1 MTTKGSGPA
10 SERRRLRGAPLPL
23 PPLPSPSEEL
33 SDTDFGGP
41 LTTSRSAPL
50 ARPAPP
56 WANETGVDVVVDR
69 WLGARAVTE
78 CFAADRTLTPR
89 EAEYGAIPDGLDERL
104 VQALARRGITQLY
117 AHQRSAIMAALGGSH
132 VITATPTASGKSLC
146 LHLPVLDALAKD
158 ETASAIYLY
167 PTKALSRDQ
176 EHGLHALIREAELG
190 MGALVYDGD
199 TPGDARRVARDQ
211 SRIILTNPDML
222 HAAILPNHA
231 RWARV
236 FQNLRYVVVDEL
248 HTYRG
253 VFGSHMAHV
262 LARLKRVAAFH
273 GSTPRFITA
282 TATIGNPREHAARL
296 LGFPPESV
304 AVIDRSGAPSA
315 ERRLFLYNPPIVNA
329 ELGLRGSSLKHAV
342 KLAVDLLAAR
352 VPTIVFAGS
361 RNSVEVMLK
370 YIRERSPGV
379 PADAIFG
386 YRGGYLPDRR
396 RAIEKGLRDG
406 EIRCVIATNALE
418 LGIDIGDLDAVICVG
433 YPGSVAATWQR
444 FGRAGRRGEKSIA
457 VLVLNSRATDQ
468 FMAGEPDYVLDATAE
483 EARIDP
489 ENVEILVQHL
499 KCAAFE
505 LPFRMAR
512 APASDAGGSAE
523 ASDAVRLRTPPPT
536 QSYAGLDEAGTREA
550 LDYLCRQGLLHA
562 SGGQYVWTSDTS
574 PASHVSLRSISWDN
588 FVIVDVDGN
597 KTLAELDFRS
607 THTML
612 HEQAIYQH
620 DAAQYQVERL
630 DYENHKAY
638 VRLVE
643 PDYFT
648 TALTHSR
655 VTILDPAAERD
666 APRGKLGHGDIKV
679 VETVTGYKKI
689 KFFTHENAGY
699 GDVRLPDLEMHTTGF
714 WWTLDARESKRWPR
728 ALLIDALRGAGAALE
743 TVSSIA
749 LMCEPRD
756 IGRTLGDAEELG
768 DDLGDDAAAVF
779 DPHYRPT
786 LFLFDALP
794 GGVGLAR
801 RIFERTEELMDR
813 AARLIAHCPC
823 KSGCPACIG
832 AAVVHS
838 DRKQAARALL
848 TRE

>member
-1 MTTKGSGPA
+1 
-10 SERRRLRGAPLPL
+10 
-23 PPLPSPSEEL
+23 
-33 SDTDFGGP
+33 
-41 LTTSRSAPL
+41 
-50 ARPAPP
+50 
-56 WANETGVDVVVDR
+56 VVVER
-69 WLGARAVTE
+69 WLGERSVIE
-78 CFAADRTLTPR
+78 CFAADRTLAAA
-89 EAEYGAIPDGLDERL
+89 EAEYAALPSGLDERL
-104 VQALARRGITQLY
+104 VRALARRGITRLY
-117 AHQRSAIMAALGGSH
+117 AHQERAIRAALGGAH

-158 ETASAIYLY
+158 ESASAIYLY

-190 MGALVYDGD
+190 IGALVYDGD
-199 TPGDARRVARDQ
+199 TPGDARRVAKSQ
-211 SRIILTNPDML
+211 SRVILTNPDML

-236 FQNLRYVVVDEL
+236 FQNLAYVVVDEL

-253 VFGSHMAHV
+253 VFGSHMAHG
-262 LARLKRVAAFH
+262 LARLKRIAAFH
-273 GSTPRFITA
+273 GSEPRFVTA

-296 LGFPPESV
+296 LGFPPERIS
-304 AVIDRSGAPSA
+304 VIDRSGAPSA

-352 VPTIVFAGS
+352 VPTIVFSGS

-370 YIRERSPGV
+370 YIRERSEGV
-379 PADAIFG
+379 PPEAIFG
-386 YRGGYLPDRR
+386 YRGGYLPDKR

-406 EIRCVIATNALE
+406 AIRCVVATNALE

-444 FGRAGRRGEKSIA
+444 FGRAGRRGAKSIA

-468 FMAGEPDYVLDATAE
+468 FMASQPDYVLDANAE

-505 LPFRMAR
+505 LPFRATPGPSSAPGTSSR
-512 APASDAGGSAE
+512 AASAGAPAF
-523 ASDAVRLRTPPPT
+523 
-536 QSYAGLDEAGTREA
+536 SYAGLDESGTREA
-550 LDYLCRQGLLHA
+550 LDYLSRQGLLHA
-562 SGGQYVWTSDTS
+562 SGGQYVWTSETS

-588 FVIVDVDGN
+588 FVIVDVAAG

-638 VRLVE
+638 VRRVE

-655 VTILDPAAERD
+655 VTILDVAAEREPPSLGCD
-666 APRGKLGHGDIKV
+666 GAQLYGRQCLGHGDIKV

-689 KFFTHENAGY
+689 KFFSHENAGY

-714 WWTLDARESKRWPR
+714 WWTLGGRAPARWSR
-728 ALLIDALRGAGAALE
+728 ALLVDALRGAGAALE
-743 TVSSIA
+743 TVASIA

-756 IGRTLGDAEELG
+756 IGRTLGDAEEL
-768 DDLGDDAAAVF
+768 DDGSADAGLGASDGSLVF
-779 DPHYRPT
+779 RPT
-786 LFLFDALP
+786 LFLYDALP

-801 RIFERTEELMDR
+801 RIYERTEELMER
-813 AARLIAHCPC
+813 AAWLIAHCPC
-823 KSGCPACIG
+823 KSGCPACVGASMAHSERKRAAWALLVGRELHAAEPHG
-832 AAVVHS
+832 AAG
-838 DRKQAARALL
+838 
-848 TRE
+848 

>member
-1 MTTKGSGPA
+1 
-10 SERRRLRGAPLPL
+10 
-23 PPLPSPSEEL
+23 
-33 SDTDFGGP
+33 
-41 LTTSRSAPL
+41 
-50 ARPAPP
+50 
-56 WANETGVDVVVDR
+56 VDVVVER
-69 WLGARAVTE
+69 WLGERSVTE
-78 CFAADRTLTPR
+78 CFAADRTLAAAD
-89 EAEYGAIPDGLDERL
+89 AEYAPLPASLDERL
-104 VQALARRGITQLY
+104 VRALAQRGITRLY
-117 AHQRSAIMAALGGSH
+117 AHQARAIQAALDGAH

-158 ETASAIYLY
+158 ESASAIYLY

-176 EHGLHALIREAELG
+176 EHGLHALVREAELG
-190 MGALVYDGD
+190 IGALVYDGD
-199 TPGDARRVARDQ
+199 TPGDARRVAKDQ
-211 SRIILTNPDML
+211 SRVILTNPDML

-236 FQNLRYVVVDEL
+236 FQNLAYVVVDEL
-248 HTYRG
+248 HAYRG

-262 LARLKRVAAFH
+262 LARLKRIAAFH
-273 GSTPRFITA
+273 GSEPRFVTA

-304 AVIDRSGAPSA
+304 ALIDRSGAPRA

-352 VPTIVFAGS
+352 VPTIVFSGS

-370 YIRERSPGV
+370 YIRERSQGV
-379 PADAIFG
+379 PPEAIFG
-386 YRGGYLPDRR
+386 YRGGYLPDKR

-406 EIRCVIATNALE
+406 AIRCVVATNALE

-468 FMAGEPDYVLDATAE
+468 FMASQPDYVLDASAE

-505 LPFRMAR
+505 LPFR
-512 APASDAGGSAE
+512 G
-523 ASDAVRLRTPPPT
+523 PT
-536 QSYAGLDEAGTREA
+536 FSYAGLDESGTRDA
-550 LDYLCRQGLLHA
+550 LDYLSAQGLVHP
-562 SGGQYVWTSDTS
+562 SGGQYLWTSETS

-588 FVIVDVDGN
+588 FVIVDVVAG

-638 VRLVE
+638 VRRVE

-655 VTILDPAAERD
+655 VTILDPAAERESTG
-666 APRGKLGHGDIKV
+666 PRADGAQLPARADDSLFLGRADGSQVIARHCFGHGDIKV

-714 WWTLDARESKRWPR
+714 WWTLGGRLPARWSR
-728 ALLIDALRGAGAALE
+728 ALLVDALRGAGAALE
-743 TVSSIA
+743 TVASIA

-756 IGRTLGDAEELG
+756 IGRTLGDAEEV
-768 DDLGDDAAAVF
+768 DDGSADAELAAPEGGPLF
-779 DPHYRPT
+779 RPT
-786 LFLFDALP
+786 LFLYDALP

-801 RIFERTEELMDR
+801 RIYERTEELMER
-813 AARLIAHCPC
+813 AARLIACCAC

-832 AAVVHS
+832 ASLAQS
-838 DRKQAARALL
+838 ERKQAARALL
-848 TRE
+848 LGV